1 MTFLTHTR
9 KTRNR
14 SVFTLEKRKL
24 IVILLKIMP
33 FDCEDCHKS
42 LKTRAIL
49 KQHLDI
55 HSADKKYTCIQCDKK
70 FRQKNQLTF
79 HELRH
84 QGTKPWKCSECTKEF
99 FHKSDLTKHKRT
111 HTGEKP
117 YECNLCPK
125 KFTQKISLRKHMER
139 LHVVVEPLVETG
151 SFNDSE
157 IASDPINSTIVQ
169 ACNESLLGRESD
181 SSLDDIMA
189 EINSQSDPI
198 DPTIVQACNDLLLGR
213 ESDSSLDDIMAEIN
227 SQSEPIDSTI
237 VQACNEILLGRESD
251 SSLDDIMADIN
262 SQSDCLGLS
271 TEQIDQYLN
280 AAASGEGS
288 STDEKILSLSQC
300 ESMLTDDNNRKTSR
314 LVRITPNYTDI
325 NNPSLSNIWKRS

>member
-1 MTFLTHTR
+1 M
-9 KTRNR
+9 
-14 SVFTLEKRKL
+14 
-24 IVILLKIMP
+24 
-33 FDCEDCHKS
+33 
-42 LKTRAIL
+42 
-49 KQHLDI
+49 
-55 HSADKKYTCIQCDKK
+55 
-70 FRQKNQLTF
+70 
-79 HELRH
+79 
-84 QGTKPWKCSECTKEF
+84 
-99 FHKSDLTKHKRT
+99 
-111 HTGEKP
+111 
-117 YECNLCPK
+117 
-125 KFTQKISLRKHMER
+125 HMER

-157 IASDPINSTIVQ
+157 IPSDPINSTIVQ

-189 EINSQSDPI
+189 EISSQSDPI

-227 SQSEPIDSTI
+227 SQS
-237 VQACNEILLGRESD
+237 
-251 SSLDDIMADIN
+251 
-262 SQSDCLGLS
+262 DCLGLS
-271 TEQIDQYLN
+271 TEQIDQYLT
-280 AAASGEGS
+280 AAASGQGS

>member
-189 EINSQSDPI
+189 EINSQS
-198 DPTIVQACNDLLLGR
+198 
-213 ESDSSLDDIMAEIN
+213 
-227 SQSEPIDSTI
+227 EPIDSTI